1 MKQITEHKMLDKKEF
16 EDIRKEMESFEEKRE
31 EVIRTARDIIHLS
44 KQMIYSVQRHE
55 VKEAEKLVEE
65 IKTKVES
72 LPEKHYDTDIQ
83 YVAVQEYVEA
93 MAFLNFVKHKKIPT
107 RKELNVD
114 IENYLLGLCDLTGE
128 LVRQAVNYIIN
139 KKDAEA
145 LEIKKVVEEIY
156 GEFLKFNLRGGNL
169 RKKADAIKWNLNK
182 LEDLALS
189 ITLKD

>member
-1 MKQITEHKMLDKKEF
+1 MLDKKEF